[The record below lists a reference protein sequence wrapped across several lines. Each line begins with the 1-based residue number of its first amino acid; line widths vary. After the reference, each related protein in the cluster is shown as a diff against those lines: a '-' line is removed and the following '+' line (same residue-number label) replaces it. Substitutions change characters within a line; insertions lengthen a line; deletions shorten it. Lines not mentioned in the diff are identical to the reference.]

1 MIGVYCIRPIHMAL
15 SVAEH
20 LLAKEVVYQVMM
32 DKFMEGIGE
41 PNLLSE

>member
-1 MIGVYCIRPIHMAL
+1 MAL